1 MRSMVAIFITL
12 GISTPLY
19 AGDAEAGKKRAT
31 VCAGCHGND
40 GMAFIPN
47 YPNLAG
53 QNELYLVESL
63 KAYRDGLR
71 RHMQMTP
78 MAKGLSDTEIENLA
92 AYFSSLPPKVKGT
105 Q

>member
-1 MRSMVAIFITL
+1 MRSLLIVAISGL
-12 GISTPLY
+12 LVGNVQ

-53 QNELYLVESL
+53 QNELYLVDAL

-78 MAKGLSDTEIENLA
+78 MARGLSDTDIENLA
-92 AYFSSLPPKVKGT
+92 AYYSSLTPKTKAT
-105 Q
+105 D